1 MRAARL
7 KVRPEP
13 SISQSPPRM
22 MKFLLSG
29 VSFAYAHPGVAI
41 DSCPGGEGAVLLICV
56 DLPSS

>member
-1 MRAARL
+1 
-7 KVRPEP
+7 
-13 SISQSPPRM
+13 

-29 VSFAYAHPGVAI
+29 VSFAYAHPDVAI